1 MAEYI
6 TISEFAKRAN
16 VSRQAIYKKLDKGLK
31 NYLINDGH
39 VLKISTD
46 ALAAK
51 DIKIKSVELEKN
63 EKRTDLAAF
72 NDMSTIVNVIDKFV
86 AIEKQNQ
93 VINNMMVQQISE
105 LRKSLDNLTQAFNG
119 AATKL
124 GETFIEEDKKVKKS
138 IWQWFIS
145 RKKSKIRD
153 MDLKF

>member
-1 MAEYI
+1 MSEYI

-51 DIKIKSVELEKN
+51 DIKIKSAELEKN

-72 NDMSTIVNVIDKFV
+72 NDMSTIVNVIDSFV
-86 AIEKQNQ
+86 EIEKQNQ
-93 VINNMMVQQISE
+93 VINNRVAQQIAE
-105 LRKSLDNLTQAFNG
+105 LGKALDKLTQAVDE
-119 AATKL
+119 AVTKL

-138 IWQWFIS
+138 IWQWLIS
-145 RKKSKIRD
+145 RKK
-153 MDLKF
+153 